1 MDKSQKH
8 KREYDMF
15 GPWIFEIESP
25 DDVPDA
31 FEPYFRYDETVE
43 FAIKIPHHVE
53 RRNARPG
60 DNLYDHVVA
69 CFPHGIAVFSLSSGG
84 VRSWEGEYTQV
95 VAIRT
100 VHDLLHGE
108 LTFYMEDSRFTVPY
122 NTVSEDMIEKVT
134 AVVREHSRGGAGSD
148 GVVRRSPP
156 VAPGVSTTEV
166 AYLYRS
172 LIRREAERTGAVPIA
187 YQEMVPLE
195 KREKHI
201 FDPLLDAIRR
211 ISLRPALFLAGATGV
226 VCYHAEPQIMRFGR
240 GSYGY
245 SRTEIPYATLQS
257 FDTQESREFFNCVDL
272 TLLVRGHEIPV
283 YVSDSFSVEAVGA
296 VLG

>member
-1 MDKSQKH
+1 MDKTQKH

-31 FEPYFRYDETVE
+31 FEPFFRYDETVE

-60 DNLYDHVVA
+60 DNLYDHLVA
-69 CFPHGIAVFSLSSGG
+69 CFPHSIAVFSLSGSG
-84 VRSWEGEYTQV
+84 VRSWEGEYPRV

-100 VHDLLHGE
+100 LHDLLHGE

-134 AVVREHSRGGAGSD
+134 AVVRRHTIVSD
-148 GVVRRSPP
+148 GSASA
-156 VAPGVSTTEV
+156 APSAPRVSASEV

-172 LIRREAERTGAVPIA
+172 LMRREAERTGAVPIA
-187 YQEMVPLE
+187 YQGTVALE
-195 KREKHI
+195 KREKHL

-211 ISLRPALFLAGATGV
+211 ISLRPALFLADPAGL
-226 VCYHAEPQIMRFGR
+226 VCYHAEPQIVRFSR

-245 SRTEIPYATLQS
+245 SRTEIPLANL
-257 FDTQESREFFNCVDL
+257 ERINSRESAEFFGCIDL
-272 TLLVRGHEIPV
+272 GFVIPGHEIV
-283 YVSDSFSVEAVGA
+283 VHVSDEFAVDSIWRG
-296 VLG
+296 GT